1 MDNHNNNKVVV
12 DKEEIATY
20 VFLDLETSGLP
31 ELEFYRTKITE
42 ISLVACSVDH
52 LLSTFKEYVPR
63 VLHKLT
69 LCFNPYKRIQ
79 LEASEITGLTNE
91 LLEQDNKFDQNAM
104 TMIECF
110 INKLQ
115 QPVCLIAHNGNKFDF
130 PLFKK
135 QYDLLNGHFPENL
148 RCCDSLIV
156 FQQLDLKVEDQ
167 DRMMRENYRLS
178 LWDAALSK
186 NFVMDSQLEE
196 LLDQNPIKDEIKIK
210 QEEEE
215 DSLFFIKEELDAIT
229 QQEEAGDKNKLTIQ
243 QINEQTPPKATE
255 PTNLKPQNNMV
266 NDGTA
271 RKKVSSWKLIN
282 TIKCFML

>member
-42 ISLVACSVDH
+42 MSLVACSVDH
-52 LLSTFKEYVPR
+52 LLSTFKEDVPR

-79 LEASEITGLTNE
+79 LESSALTGLTNE
-91 LLEQDNKFDQNAM
+91 LLEQDNKFDSNAM

-148 RCCDSLIV
+148 RCCDSLLV

-167 DRMMRENYRLS
+167 DRIMRENYRLS

-196 LLDQNPIKDEIKIK
+196 LLDQNPIKDEIEIK
-210 QEEEE
+210 QEQE

-229 QQEEAGDKNKLTIQ
+229 QQEEMEDKNKLTIQ

-266 NDGTA
+266 NEDGTV
-271 RKKVSSWKLIN
+271 RKKVSSRKQIN
-282 TIKCFML
+282 TIKCFM